1 MREFLECSDGPG
13 QQEVKSVSIN
23 NFGGEIFIKV
33 NQMVFVL
40 QERNTKS
47 RKVLFMKEIQ
57 HV

>member
-23 NFGGEIFIKV
+23 NFGDEIFIKV
-33 NQMVFVL
+33 NQMFFVL
-40 QERNTKS
+40 QERNIKS
-47 RKVLFMKEIQ
+47 GKVLFMKEIY